1 MAPPPPPPP
10 PSQVLPPHIIARQS
24 RQPQLFITN
33 KRPNVNR
40 PPLGLNHAARQQ
52 PNPSLNL
59 NSFSIP
65 DTSDLLEAT
74 RRQVAADN
82 ASQGRPFWTT
92 AAAKRPADENMA
104 FNFGQQASSAGA
116 SGSAPAT
123 SGANDGGSIFGQ
135 SKTTAGSLFG
145 RDTNAPTSGF
155 GAAPASNAGGLFG
168 NTNNSQAK
176 PAGGFSFGQATG
188 STPASGTATPSAQPP
203 SLFGGNSGS
212 TGGMFGGGNNN
223 NNNASA
229 NPFGS
234 STAGSSAPVAGS
246 LFGAKPSASPA
257 ATPGEQ
263 PKAGGMFG
271 SGAPA
276 SNTGGSL
283 FGAAAASNQPSWS
296 FGQNAPAAEQN
307 QPASTQSVFGQST
320 STTPADKPLFGAIT
334 PQNSKTAPPSF
345 TPAGNPPSSSLFGGA
360 GKQKENEPATSQP
373 QQGGSL
379 FGAKPA
385 ATQAPAF
392 QFPGTAPT
400 QSSSTPQS
408 NNGGLFAP
416 KTTAQGPNATPLAA
430 PSLFGGA
437 AQPQQSSSATPA
449 SSAPAAGGLFSNLH
463 QPGDSAPAQ
472 AAGQGL
478 FSGASG
484 FKLPGAPA
492 SSTANQPT
500 ASTTSAPAPSFSFP
514 TAGQTTSSAPAQP
527 ASTTAPAPSFSF
539 TQPTPSTTSQT
550 PAAAPAPAAGSG
562 GLFGATA
569 PAPAASGAGGS
580 GGLFS
585 GAAAPA
591 ASNAGG
597 SGGGLFGAPASSQA
611 APAASSGAPAGG
623 LFGNTAPAASQ
634 STMTAAPA
642 APALA
647 ATAST
652 TGPAPPQQSR
662 LASKSMDEILTMW
675 STSLATHQKTF
686 QQLAQRVSTWDR
698 QLVENSS
705 KISALYGRCF
715 QAERDCSEVERQL
728 GNVEHG
734 QVELEAL
741 LDRYEGEVDRMME
754 GSGFGEGGGGGG
766 GPGGV
771 DRERERTYKTAES
784 CSNRLTDMHHSLTSM
799 IEEINVSSSSLSAAN
814 GGRSTSRNH
823 QDNKDPLADI
833 VTILNGHLSQL
844 QAIDQG
850 AAMLQGKVQL
860 AQREARGLS
869 ERSGLGGGRGE
880 WVEGFGRSY
889 LGRR

>member
-1 MAPPPPPPP
+1 MAPPPPPP
-10 PSQVLPPHIIARQS
+10 SQALPPHIIARQS

-40 PPLGLNHAARQQ
+40 PPLGLNHTAPQQ

-65 DTSDLLEAT
+65 DSSDLLEAT

-92 AAAKRPADENMA
+92 ATAKRPADDNMA
-104 FNFGQQASSAGA
+104 FNFGQQASGAGA

-155 GAAPASNAGGLFG
+155 GATPASNAGGLFG
-168 NTNNSQAK
+168 NANNSQAK

-203 SLFGGNSGS
+203 SLFGGNSGTS
-212 TGGMFGGGNNN
+212 GGMFGGS

-234 STAGSSAPVAGS
+234 STAGSSAPAAGGI
-246 LFGAKPSASPA
+246 FGAKPAASLA

-271 SGAPA
+271 GGAPA

-283 FGAAAASNQPSWS
+283 FGAAAAGNQPSWS
-296 FGQNAPAAEQN
+296 FGQNAPAADQN
-307 QPASTQSVFGQST
+307 KSAPTQSVFGQSSST
-320 STTPADKPLFGAIT
+320 TTPADKPLFGAIT

-345 TPAGNPPSSSLFGGA
+345 TPAGNPPSTSLFGGA
-360 GKQKENEPATSQP
+360 GKQKENEPASNQP
-373 QQGGSL
+373 PQGGSL

-416 KTTAQGPNATPLAA
+416 KTNAQGPNATTSATS
-430 PSLFGGA
+430 SLFSGA
-437 AQPQQSSSATPA
+437 AQPQQSSSAAPA
-449 SSAPAAGGLFSNLH
+449 SSAPAAGGLFSNLN
-463 QPGDSAPAQ
+463 QPGGSAPAQ
-472 AAGQGL
+472 SASQGL

-492 SSTANQPT
+492 SSTTNQP
-500 ASTTSAPAPSFSFP
+500 AAATTSAPAPSFSFP
-514 TAGQTTSSAPAQP
+514 TAGQTTSSASAQP

-550 PAAAPAPAAGSG
+550 PAAAPAPAASSGG

-597 SGGGLFGAPASSQA
+597 SSGGLFGAPASSQP

-623 LFGNTAPAASQ
+623 LFSNPAPATSQ
-634 STMTAAPA
+634 STTTAAPA
-642 APALA
+642 APSLA

-662 LASKSMDEILTMW
+662 LAAKSMDEILTMW

-686 QQLAQRVSTWDR
+686 QQLAQRVSVWDR

-754 GSGFGEGGGGGG
+754 GSGFGNGSGGGGA
-766 GPGGV
+766 GGV
-771 DRERERTYKTAES
+771 DGERERTYKTAES
-784 CSNRLTDMHHSLTSM
+784 CSNRLTEMHHSLTSM

-814 GGRSTSRNH
+814 GGSSSSRN
-823 QDNKDPLADI
+823 QPGNKDPLADI

-850 AAMLQGKVQL
+850 AAALQGKVLQ

-869 ERSGLGGGRGE
+869 ERSGIGGGRGE